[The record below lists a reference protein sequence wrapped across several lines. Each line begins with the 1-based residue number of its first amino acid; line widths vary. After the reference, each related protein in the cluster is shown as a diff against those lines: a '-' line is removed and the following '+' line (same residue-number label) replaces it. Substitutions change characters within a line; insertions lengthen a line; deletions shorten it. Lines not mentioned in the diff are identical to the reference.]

1 MLKKPAQ
8 RNASKGSAF
17 SISIEAPHAMDLLP
31 LHSWVRTNL
40 CREMF
45 QIATQAESLGTVHSC
60 GQQNGRCEFKVLRI
74 GFFMPSLGVVIL
86 MILN

>member
-1 MLKKPAQ
+1 
-8 RNASKGSAF
+8 
-17 SISIEAPHAMDLLP
+17 MDLLP

-45 QIATQAESLGTVHSC
+45 QIAAQAESLGTVHSC

-74 GFFMPSLGVVIL
+74 GFFMPVEPGCCYINDSE
-86 MILN
+86 LNVTGLSSFRV